1 MFESNSN
8 HKTSLLIII
17 FVVSFYSIMALLIT
31 GTAYYSASTLGL
43 FNNIQGTNGTALI
56 NSYNLPIPLTSSTIP
71 FGYLVYFFTI
81 VVDGFLFVFSVFTIS
96 ASIFGIGGLV
106 LTTII
111 DFLLAIAILDMVLDI
126 F

>member
-1 MFESNSN
+1 
-8 HKTSLLIII
+8 L
-17 FVVSFYSIMALLIT
+17 
-31 GTAYYSASTLGL
+31 
-43 FNNIQGTNGTALI
+43 
-56 NSYNLPIPLTSSTIP
+56 IPLTSSTIP